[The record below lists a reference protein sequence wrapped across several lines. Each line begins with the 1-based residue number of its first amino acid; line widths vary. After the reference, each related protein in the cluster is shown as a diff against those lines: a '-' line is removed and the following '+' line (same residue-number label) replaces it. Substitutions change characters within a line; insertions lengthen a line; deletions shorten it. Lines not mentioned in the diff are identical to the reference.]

1 MQEKIREIATRIRDL
16 REVSQI
22 TAADMAKHLGLP
34 LNAYQGYEDGTDD
47 IPASLLCEVASR
59 LQVDLGVLLTG
70 ETPHMH
76 VFTVTRNGKGTE
88 IERRRQY
95 RYQSLAANLAHKKAE
110 PFLVTVDPHPA
121 GSPLETNSHPGQEF
135 DFVLEGS
142 LRVAIHDNEIV
153 LNAGDSLFF
162 DSNYP
167 HGMQALGGRPCRFLA
182 IIL

>member
-1 MQEKIREIATRIRDL
+1 MQEKIKEIAARIRDL

-22 TAADMAKHLGLP
+22 SAADMAKHLGLP
-34 LNAYQGYEDGTDD
+34 LSAYQGYEDGTDD

-59 LQVDLGVLLTG
+59 LQVDLGILLTG

-76 VFTVTRNGKGTE
+76 VFTVTRSGKGAE
-88 IERRRQY
+88 VERRRQY
-95 RYQSLAANLAHKKAE
+95 RYQSLAANLVHKKAE
-110 PFLVTVDPHPA
+110 PFLVTVDPRPA
-121 GSPLETNSHPGQEF
+121 GTPVETNSHPGQEF